1 VVNSTGGS
9 ILDVRIVSTFY
20 NAADQVIA
28 IAAAYTMLDIV
39 GTGEAGP
46 FDVLLPDPPSGID
59 HQELQVDYAI
69 TATAPLR
76 LEVVSHQG
84 STRSD
89 GNYHI
94 LGEVRNQHVF
104 TVNSVR
110 VVTTFYNARHE
121 VIRAALSY
129 TVFDTLGQDQRAPF
143 DVALADPPAD
153 LDHYALIVE
162 ADRQ

>member
-1 VVNSTGGS
+1 VVNSNSGS
-9 ILDVRIVSTFY
+9 IGDVRIVSTFY

-28 IAAAYTMLDIV
+28 IAAAFTMLDIV
-39 GTGEAGP
+39 GSGEAAP
-46 FDVLLPDPPSGID
+46 FDVLLSDPPSGID

-84 STRSD
+84 STRGD

-94 LGEVRNQHVF
+94 LGEVRNQHTF

-110 VVTTFYNARHE
+110 VVTTFYNAQQE
-121 VIRAALSY
+121 VIRASVSY
-129 TVFDTLGQDQRAPF
+129 TVLDTISQDQTAPF
-143 DVALADPPAD
+143 DVALLEPPAD